1 MQKMI
6 TGNDV
11 INYSKSLKSMYYLK
25 YKISTKNP
33 YLKVLRPL
41 SLQTKA
47 VLNMKPR
54 QDNYKRPMFDF
65 IILLESLG
73 LSLNRL
79 QYFDLVDMLGTID
92 QMALYAKYQ
101 KYRLPSNVKTEHSRA
116 RERWLYAYRAI
127 TEDQIRPKR
136 EQYKWERIKVITRL
150 RREYVNLLK
159 KKIKGVKLTPAEL
172 DTEKVEIIYKIIK
185 T

>member
-1 MQKMI
+1 M
-6 TGNDV
+6 
-11 INYSKSLKSMYYLK
+11 
-25 YKISTKNP
+25 
-33 YLKVLRPL
+33 

-65 IILLESLG
+65 TILLESLG

-79 QYFDLVDMLGTID
+79 QYFDLVDMLSTID

-101 KYRLPSNVKTEHSRA
+101 KHRLPAVFSTGSTDSRA
-116 RERWLYAYRAI
+116 RQRWLYAYRAI

-136 EQYKWERIKVITRL
+136 EQYKWSRIQLVTRL
-150 RREYVNLLK
+150 RREYVNLIK
-159 KKIKGVKLTPAEL
+159 KKIKGVKLTAEEL
-172 DTEKVEIIYKIIK
+172 DTERVYKNAFNFKFI
-185 T
+185 